1 VMACASG
8 VQTDGTVRC
17 RSSSSQASS
26 ASSASPI
33 ASMPGPYCVRPS
45 PRGRLADVTDQRSEA
60 DQQHA
65 AAYEELVTEWL
76 TLPDVAE
83 RMGLPITR
91 ARQLVSDRQILAV
104 RRGESG
110 VLMVPAE
117 FVQDGRVLKG
127 LPGTLTLLADA
138 KFSDEEAVRWLYTDD
153 DLPGSP
159 VQALVENRGTEVK
172 RRAQALGF

>member
-1 VMACASG
+1 M
-8 VQTDGTVRC
+8 TE
-17 RSSSSQASS
+17 
-26 ASSASPI
+26 P
-33 ASMPGPYCVRPS
+33 
-45 PRGRLADVTDQRSEA
+45 RSEA
-60 DQQHA
+60 VSQHA
-65 AAYEELVTEWL
+65 AAYEQLVTSWL
-76 TLPDVAE
+76 TLPDIAE
-83 RMGLPITR
+83 QMGLPITR

-104 RRGESG
+104 RRGASNA
-110 VLMVPAE
+110 LMVPAD
-117 FVQDGRVLKG
+117 FIQGDRVLKG